1 MNEGVR
7 KNMYEYIKGTV
18 VEVNPSHMVLDNQGI
33 GYHIFI
39 ANPFRLSSQMNQEA
53 TVYIYNSVT
62 QDDIRLYGFIKQ
74 VEIELFMK
82 LIGVSGIGPKSA
94 LAILAAEDHVG
105 FVQAVEQNNVKYLQK
120 FPGVGKKTA
129 SQIVLDLQ
137 GKLSELSPEVIEV
150 FGVPEDQATSNVEL
164 DEALEAL
171 AVLGYTQRDIK
182 KVTPILE
189 NLVDASADDYIREAL
204 KRLIR

>member
-1 MNEGVR
+1 
-7 KNMYEYIKGTV
+7 MYEYIRGTV
-18 VEVNPSHMVLDNQGI
+18 QEVTPSYLVLDNQGI

-39 ANPFRLSSQMNQEA
+39 ANPFRLSTLKKQEA
-53 TVYIYNSVT
+53 TIFIYQSVT
-62 QDDIRLYGFIKQ
+62 QDDIRLYGFINK
-74 VEIELFMK
+74 EEKELFLK

-105 FVQAVEQNNVKYLQK
+105 LVNAIENNDVTYLQK

-129 SQIVLDLQ
+129 AQIVLDLQ
-137 GKLSELSPEVIEV
+137 GKLSELSPEVIEA
-150 FGVPEDQATSNVEL
+150 FGGAHTSKETRNTQLE
-164 DEALEAL
+164 EALEAL

-189 NLVDASADDYIREAL
+189 KIEHTSADDYIREAL
-204 KRLIR
+204 KHLIQ

>member
-1 MNEGVR
+1 
-7 KNMYEYIKGTV
+7 MYEYIKGTV
-18 VEVNPSHMVLDNQGI
+18 IEVTPSHLVLDNQGI
-33 GYHIFI
+33 CYHIYI
-39 ANPFRLSSQMNQEA
+39 ANPFRLSTQKNQEA
-53 TVYIYNSVT
+53 TIYIYQSVT
-62 QDDIRLYGFIKQ
+62 QDDVRLYGFINREEK
-74 VEIELFMK
+74 ELFLK

-150 FGVPEDQATSNVEL
+150 FGPQMEETSENVEL

-171 AVLGYTQRDIK
+171 EVLGYTKRDIK
-182 KVTPILE
+182 KVTPHLE
-189 NLVDASADDYIREAL
+189 TLTDASADDYIREAL
-204 KRLIR
+204 KHLIR

>member
-1 MNEGVR
+1 
-7 KNMYEYIKGTV
+7 MYEYIKGTV
-18 VEVNPSHMVLDNQGI
+18 INVSPSHLILDNNGI

-39 ANPFRLSSQMNQEA
+39 ANPFRLASQKNQE
-53 TVYIYNSVT
+53 TTIYIYQSVT
-62 QDDIRLYGFIKQ
+62 QDDIRFYGFINK
-74 VEIELFMK
+74 EEKELFLK

-105 FVQAVEQNNVKYLQK
+105 FVQAVEQNNVTYLQK

-129 SQIVLDLQ
+129 AQIVLDLQ

-150 FGVPEDQATSNVEL
+150 FGTEKDQATTNSEL
-164 DEALEAL
+164 EEALEAL

-182 KVTPILE
+182 RITPKLE
-189 NLVDASADDYIREAL
+189 TLVGASADDYIREGL
-204 KRLIR
+204 KHLIR

>member
-1 MNEGVR
+1 
-7 KNMYEYIKGTV
+7 MYEYIKGTV
-18 VEVNPSHMVLDNQGI
+18 IKVSPTHLVLDNQGV
-33 GYHIFI
+33 GYHILI
-39 ANPFRLSSQMNQEA
+39 ANPFRLSTQINQEA
-53 TVYIYNSVT
+53 TVYIYQGVS
-62 QDDIRLYGFIKQ
+62 QDAIRLYGFINSEEK
-74 VEIELFMK
+74 ELFLK

-129 SQIVLDLQ
+129 AQIVLDLQ
-137 GKLSELSPEVIEV
+137 GKLSDLSPEVIEV
-150 FGVPEDQATSNVEL
+150 FGEEMDLLSMNNDL

-182 KVTPILE
+182 KVKPLLE
-189 NLVDASADDYIREAL
+189 KMTDASADDYIREAL
-204 KRLIR
+204 KHLIR

>member
-1 MNEGVR
+1 
-7 KNMYEYIKGTV
+7 MYEYIKGTV
-18 VEVNPSHMVLDNQGI
+18 IKVSPTHLVLDNQGV
-33 GYHIFI
+33 GYHILI
-39 ANPFRLSSQMNQEA
+39 ANPFRLSTQINQEA
-53 TVYIYNSVT
+53 TVYIYQGVS
-62 QDDIRLYGFIKQ
+62 QDAIRLYGFINSEEK
-74 VEIELFMK
+74 ELFLK

-129 SQIVLDLQ
+129 AQIVLDLQ
-137 GKLSELSPEVIEV
+137 GKLSDLSPEVIEV
-150 FGVPEDQATSNVEL
+150 FGEEMDLLSMNNNL

-182 KVTPILE
+182 KVKPLLE
-189 NLVDASADDYIREAL
+189 KMTDASADDYIREAL
-204 KRLIR
+204 KHLIR

>member
-1 MNEGVR
+1 
-7 KNMYEYIKGTV
+7 MYEYIKGRVIKVSPT
-18 VEVNPSHMVLDNQGI
+18 HLVLENQGV
-33 GYHIFI
+33 GYHILI
-39 ANPFRLSSQMNQEA
+39 ANPFRLSTQINQEA
-53 TVYIYNSVT
+53 TVYIYQGVS
-62 QDDIRLYGFIKQ
+62 QDAIRLYGFINSEEK
-74 VEIELFMK
+74 ELFLK

-129 SQIVLDLQ
+129 AQIVLDLQ
-137 GKLSELSPEVIEV
+137 GKLSDLSPEVIEV
-150 FGVPEDQATSNVEL
+150 FGEEMDLLSMNNNL

-182 KVTPILE
+182 KVKPLLE
-189 NLVDASADDYIREAL
+189 KMTDASADDYIREAL
-204 KRLIR
+204 KHLIR